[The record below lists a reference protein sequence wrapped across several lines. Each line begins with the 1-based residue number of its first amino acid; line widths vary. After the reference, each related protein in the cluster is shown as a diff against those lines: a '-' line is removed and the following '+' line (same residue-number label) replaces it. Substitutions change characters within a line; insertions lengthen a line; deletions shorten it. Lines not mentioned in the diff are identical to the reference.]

1 MEQLRIAIATAIL
14 YQDAEEEAAERR
26 RQILQRKARMQR
38 RMAKRRAILACLSS
52 FVRFSNYSFFINCPY
67 TYVDLVRYIQM
78 KSNNKNVSYR
88 HLINRL
94 HKVLTHRKL
103 CELLQGCHETTLDCS
118 VYQIN

>member
-1 MEQLRIAIATAIL
+1 MEQLRIAIAIAIL

-38 RMAKRRAILACLSS
+38 RMAKRRAILACISS
-52 FVRFSNYSFFINCPY
+52 FVRFSKYSFFINCPY

-78 KSNNKNVSYR
+78 KSNNKMYFNVSYR

-94 HKVLTHRKL
+94 QSTNSQKVM
-103 CELLQGCHETTLDCS
+103 
-118 VYQIN
+118 